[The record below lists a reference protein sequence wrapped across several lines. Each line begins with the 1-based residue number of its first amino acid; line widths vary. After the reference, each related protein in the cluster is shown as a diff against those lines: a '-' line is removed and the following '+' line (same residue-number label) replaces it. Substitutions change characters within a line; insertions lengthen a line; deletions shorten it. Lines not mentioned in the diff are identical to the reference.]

1 MLLIYG
7 NQERWDSLGA
17 DELAEVIRRTDAL
30 NQALLESG
38 ELVGAYGVADEADAK
53 GGRVADGPPAVTD
66 GPYVEAK
73 EYLGSCTRPTPRCDD
88 DRSRPVTVPDW
99 PLVRRLAPEVLGTL
113 VRRYGH
119 FDSCEDAVQEALLAA
134 ARQLPAEGWPA
145 SPKAWLITVASR
157 RLTDELRSSEGR
169 RRREELDQARTP
181 RRPDDDHENDDQG
194 PVGDDTLTLLFLC
207 CHPALSPASQVAL
220 TLRAI
225 GGLTTAEIAR
235 AFLVPEA
242 TMAQRISR
250 AKQRIKAAG
259 ATFELPPRAEHAR
272 RLGVVVH
279 VLYLIFNEGYTATSG
294 AQLVRAEL
302 TAEAIRL
309 ARALHRLVPGDGEVA
324 GLLGLLLLTDARR
337 QARTAPDGSLVP
349 LSEQDRTLWN
359 TKAIAEGVALVTD
372 TLSRGPIGPY
382 QLQAA
387 IAAVHDEAPTAEVTD
402 WPQILALYTVLERV
416 APNPTVTLNRAVAVA
431 KVQGPAAGLA
441 LLDALSADERISASH
456 HLVSVRAHLLE
467 MAGDHD
473 AARASYQE
481 AARRTISE
489 PERRH
494 LLTRAAR
501 CG

>member
-1 MLLIYG
+1 M
-7 NQERWDSLGA
+7 
-17 DELAEVIRRTDAL
+17 TDWRA
-30 NQALLESG
+30 
-38 ELVGAYGVADEADAK
+38 
-53 GGRVADGPPAVTD
+53 
-66 GPYVEAK
+66 
-73 EYLGSCTRPTPRCDD
+73 
-88 DRSRPVTVPDW
+88 
-99 PLVRRLAPEVLGTL
+99 VRRLVPEVLGAL

-119 FDSCEDAVQEALLAA
+119 FDACEDAVQEAVVAA
-134 ARQLPAEGWPA
+134 AAQWPVHGWPEN
-145 SPKAWLITVASR
+145 PRGWLVTVASR
-157 RLTDELRSSEGR
+157 RLADQLRSDASR
-169 RRREELDQARTP
+169 RRREEADAIRTP
-181 RRPDDDHENDDQG
+181 PAGDE
-194 PVGDDTLTLLFLC
+194 VYAGDDTLTLLFLC
-207 CHPALSPASQVAL
+207 CHPALTPPSQVAL
-220 TLRAI
+220 TLRAV
-225 GGLTTAEIAR
+225 GGLSTAEIAR

-259 ATFELPPRAEHAR
+259 ASFDLPPPAEQAQ
-272 RLGVVVH
+272 RLGVVLH
-279 VLYLIFNEGYTATSG
+279 VLYLVFNEGYTATSG

-309 ARALHRLVPGDGEVA
+309 ARELHRLVPGDGEVA

-382 QLQAA
+382 QVQAA

-416 APNPTVTLNRAVAVA
+416 APNPMVTLNRAVAVA

-473 AARASYQE
+473 AARAGYQE
-481 AARRTISE
+481 AARRTTSE

-494 LLTRAAR
+494 LLTRAAGVTDR
-501 CG
+501 GVARPAASVRNRAGPGKP